1 MRVIVLGAGGT
12 HKTETA
18 IARAART
25 LGHPCRQV
33 NVVGWTRYLKGLAY
47 PVVRRLVDSF
57 EAELLIV
64 TRPAIRLGADQLR
77 ALIRGR
83 RSTFWYFDLAGR
95 PLPDAVALGQS
106 VDTMFVT
113 TPSQIDRYRAA
124 GVSTVLHLPQ
134 GMDPATDRP
143 AARAPHRYHC
153 DVSFVGS
160 GHYPFRHELL
170 RAVAA
175 CCRMQIRGPGWD
187 HAPAD
192 LPVRGGPVWTT
203 RFAQVVRGAAI
214 SLGAH
219 ALPEH
224 AHERGG
230 GASNRMWKVLG
241 CEGFYL
247 GAYVDGIETLARDG
261 EHCAWYRD
269 RDEAVALVQQY
280 LADPVAR
287 TRIAQAGRAHA
298 LAHHTYAHRVR
309 LLLEGRGY
317 TST

>member
-1 MRVIVLGAGGT
+1 MRVIVLGSGGA

-18 IARAART
+18 IARAVRT
-25 LGHPCRQV
+25 LGHPCRHV
-33 NVVGWTRYLKGLAY
+33 NVVGWTRYLKVLAY

-57 EAELLIV
+57 EPDQLIV
-64 TRPAIRLGADQLR
+64 TRPAIRLGAGALR

-83 RSTFWYFDLAGR
+83 RSAFWYFDPIPPR
-95 PLPDAVALGQS
+95 PDTVALGQS
-106 VDTMFVT
+106 VDAMFVT
-113 TPSQIDRYRAA
+113 YPSQVDRYRTA
-124 GVSTVLHLPQ
+124 GVPRVLHLPQ

-143 AARAPHRYHC
+143 AAWSPRRYRC

-160 GHYPFRHELL
+160 GHYPLRHELL
-170 RAVAA
+170 RSVAA
-175 CCRMQIRGPGWD
+175 QCRMQIRGPGWD

-192 LPVRGGPVWTT
+192 LPVCGGPVWTT
-203 RFAQVVRGAAI
+203 RFARVVRGAAI

-219 ALPEH
+219 AVPEQ
-224 AHERGG
+224 AQERGG

-247 GAYVDGIETLARDG
+247 GAHVDGIDAFARDG

-269 RDEAVALVQQY
+269 RDQAVALVRHY
-280 LADPVAR
+280 LVDPAAR
-287 TRIAQAGRAHA
+287 ARIARAGRAHA

-309 LLLEGRGY
+309 LLLEGRAY